1 MSITRINNNVGAI
14 IANHNI
20 EKTGRTLEK
29 SIERLSSGLRI
40 NRAGDDA
47 AGLTVATRL
56 RSQVQGLDRAVMN
69 AQDGINVVNVAE
81 GALQEV
87 TQRLDRIRVLS
98 IQAANTGVNDV
109 QARQALQDE
118 VFQSIDEITRIANTT
133 QFSKNRLLNGDFKVD
148 SRIKPG
154 QDGANQFGIH
164 LDTSPSASTLESGV
178 SFLNI
183 IQTQTGFTQ
192 LVPGM
197 DTNGVTAT
205 MHLGVNNASDI
216 AVTLARFSST
226 QGLNGTAGINT
237 TRLGVSGVAGG
248 FFNGVS
254 IYNGDQISF
263 RGVLADGITVF
274 GGTLSASNITR
285 IGKNTDTTVGTG
297 GAAVKLLGA
306 INRAIDQAEAALF
319 GVSAASVP
327 ASYRTTVTLAFNT
340 TGNRGRLLMVS
351 QLKAIDLGSIDIRL
365 SRGGNIVT
373 QALGVTRSGP
383 IGMNSVLSGVGQIGN
398 AVTAVTGSTFGTGQF
413 EIKVDDV
420 QGAQSRIVQSEIVFR
435 DHSGAIMGRT
445 ASITSTTRGLTMNG
459 QFVDGVYTT
468 GVSISN
474 GDNFTLRGTEADGTT
489 FEAVYTFSKTP
500 ATDAILND
508 FQFASVS
515 GLIAELNYRTRAY
528 TVAAMN
534 GELSR
539 FETAI
544 FTLTAGGKLQLI
556 DDLGRN
562 DSKLSFTLTF
572 SNANANNAP
581 NYTIQDRSELT
592 QEGFAESATVRL
604 NGGPANRVQAGQYVT
619 LYGPE
624 ATRDGQ
630 VREQV
635 TLRIGTNLKVGKDIL
650 DVEGKEYVGQLNGGP
665 PVTFQN
671 GAQNVV
677 FVDNGSLKE
686 GVARILTMNFDNIL
700 DITSSPG
707 NLPDPG
713 TTLIIST
720 VNNAMNFQIG
730 AFANQNFKTTIGDLT
745 SQNLGFGKGSGRTVA
760 DIDITTV
767 SGANEALA
775 IVDKSLD
782 QINRTL
788 ALLGAATNRL
798 EGTVSNLS
806 VSSEN
811 LLASES
817 RLRDADI
824 AQETSR
830 FTQSQVLLQAGLSVL
845 TQANSLPQGFLALL
859 R

>member
-164 LDTSPSASTLESGV
+164 LDTSPSASMLESGV